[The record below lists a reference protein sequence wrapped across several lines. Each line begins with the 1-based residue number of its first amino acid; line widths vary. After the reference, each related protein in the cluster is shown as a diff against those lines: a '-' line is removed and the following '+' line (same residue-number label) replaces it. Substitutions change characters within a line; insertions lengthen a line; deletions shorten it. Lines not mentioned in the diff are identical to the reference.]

1 MVFCKRVGEKLR
13 FKSVFF
19 FFLKELLKSKIISAI
34 LDKYGE
40 YLFLLKFVPTIKA
53 NSTQ

>member
-19 FFLKELLKSKIISAI
+19 FFKELLKSKIISAI